1 MSFKL
6 IPVAITQIVN
16 ALERESANTDTDP
29 RWLSAAEMR
38 RMANWE
44 NRTLMCFIDEDPKV
58 IVMGS
63 GNAMTEPARY
73 LPMNRSELIALC
85 EALQAD
91 NEDLRH
97 DIERAQQTIA
107 GLLNP
112 PSLAVMDDFAAETV
126 SLGGLN
132 FVDQEAHDR
141 LQLEQGIRSGFVK
154 ETACDHRWSAPTPPG
169 CSCSKCG
176 LVVPTPVNKSHPN
189 PSGEPK

>member
-73 LPMNRSELIALC
+73 LSMNRSELIALC
-85 EALQAD
+85 ERYEAD
-91 NEDLRH
+91 NERLLSLCQRWSEGCTGRH
-97 DIERAQQTIA
+97 GSQQQCIT
-107 GLLNP
+107 P
-112 PSLAVMDDFAAETV
+112 
-126 SLGGLN
+126 
-132 FVDQEAHDR
+132 
-141 LQLEQGIRSGFVK
+141 